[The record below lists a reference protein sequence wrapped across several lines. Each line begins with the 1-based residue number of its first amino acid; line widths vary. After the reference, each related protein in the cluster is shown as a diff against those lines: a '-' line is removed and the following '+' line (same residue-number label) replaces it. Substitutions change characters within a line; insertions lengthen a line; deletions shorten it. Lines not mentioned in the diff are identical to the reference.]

1 MFRKGKVQQVIDD
14 IEVQQVEVQQVIDD
28 IEDARAGGNQARALD
43 LALEGLSAFPEHPE
57 LIGLG
62 CQLLCTWERFDE
74 AMELVERST
83 ALSPDRANAL
93 AAETHEKAHRLDE
106 ALALRREIRVSD
118 PSDRG
123 NYHRYISLLLKS
135 RRFDSAEVEIE
146 KFASEYPESA
156 WTLRLDWLQKKRLR
170 REALEFMEALLATK
184 PDHIQYRI
192 AFGGQLLNCVKKDH
206 DPTVRDRAAEFLD
219 ELTPEALTNRG
230 MVTVALNLAVA
241 LGRDAQT
248 RELLTRAPE
257 GDRNQLFRRV
267 AAAVSHRDGD
277 IAKAK
282 QIWDAHC
289 AEKSYPTLRPCR
301 PGELSRVDDRPLNQD
316 RAEIRLFTVIRN
328 ELWRLPWFINY
339 YRALGVDR
347 FFFVDNDSTDG
358 SLQWLLTQPDVHVFH
373 TVTPYAI
380 GRSGMVWVNDLVSSF
395 GRDGWVLYVDVDE
408 ALVFPGIERHDL
420 RGLTNY
426 MQRKGHELAA
436 GQMVDMFALDD
447 PPLSPDGFETDF
459 ISNYPYFDPCY
470 KRTPEHGCPYYHTA
484 GGIRRLVGTG
494 ENQTK
499 TPLIRGGRNIR
510 FLASSHRVT
519 PGVISDVSVALLHFK
534 LAGDFRKQLREDAAS
549 NNRITACQARYQE
562 SADFFESWT
571 STDLDSSIPIVRY
584 ESSQSLVDTGLLTP
598 PIDYGR

>member
-1 MFRKGKVQQVIDD
+1 MFLKGKVQRIIDD
-14 IEVQQVEVQQVIDD
+14 IEA
-28 IEDARAGGNQARALD
+28 ARAGGNEVRALD
-43 LALEGLSAFPEHPE
+43 LALEGLSVFPEQPD

-62 CQLLCTWERFDE
+62 CRLLCTWDRFDE

-83 ALSPDRANAL
+83 ALSPGQANTL
-93 AAETHEKAHRLDE
+93 AAETHEAAHRLDE
-106 ALALRREIRVSD
+106 ALALRREIRVSA
-118 PSDRG
+118 PSDGG
-123 NYHRYISLLLKS
+123 NYRRYIVLLLKIG
-135 RRFDSAEVEIE
+135 RFDSAEVEIE
-146 KFASEYPESA
+146 KFASKYPKSA
-156 WTLRLDWLQKKRLR
+156 WRLRLDWLNIQNLRL
-170 REALEFMEALLATK
+170 EGLEFMEALLAVQPENTE
-184 PDHIQYRI
+184 YRST
-192 AFGGQLLNCVKKDH
+192 FGGQLLMCMMKDD
-206 DPTVRDRAAEFLD
+206 DPTVSDRAAEFLD
-219 ELTPEALTNRG
+219 ELVREALTNEA
-230 MVTVALNLAVA
+230 MFIVALKLAFA

-248 RELLTRAPE
+248 RELLTRGSE
-257 GDRNQLFRRV
+257 GDERRLRRRV
-267 AAAVSHRDGD
+267 DAAVAHRDGD

-289 AEKSYPTLRPCR
+289 ADNSYPTLRPCR

-328 ELWRLPWFINY
+328 ELWRLPWFIDY

-358 SLQWLLTQPDVHVFH
+358 SLQWLLTQPDIHVFH

-408 ALVFPGIERHDL
+408 ALIFPGIEHHGLCD
-420 RGLTNY
+420 LTNY

-447 PPLSPDGFETDF
+447 PPLSSDGFETDF
-459 ISNYPYFDPCY
+459 ISNYPHFAPCY
-470 KRTPEHGCPYYHTA
+470 NRTPEPVCPYYYTA
-484 GGIRRLVGTG
+484 GGIRRLAGVG

-510 FLASSHRVT
+510 FLGSSHTVT

-534 LAGDFRKQLREDAAS
+534 LAGDFRKELREDTAS
-549 NNRITACQARYQE
+549 NNRVASCRARYQA

-571 STDLDSSIPIVRY
+571 SAGLDPSIPIVRY